1 MPILSLFSLR
11 CLLFN
16 GKHNLNKNVN
26 QREEL
31 ASNLVYGDR
40 ECGLHFGINLFW
52 GEVTGQES
60 SAQHTVETAAAGQRL
75 HCLLGDGAG
84 QREYCEKRSVTEVDA
99 DVTSG

>member
-1 MPILSLFSLR
+1 MEST
-11 CLLFN
+11 
-16 GKHNLNKNVN
+16 NVN

-31 ASNLVYGDR
+31 VSNLVYGDR

-84 QREYCEKRSVTEVDA
+84 QRVSTLKRGRLQRSTQM
-99 DVTSG
+99 